1 MLFIILLIGMGN
13 YTYTQKRKVA
23 LVVTMQNSSKT
34 LWFACGLRGL
44 TTGYQAEED
53 AIGYACGEFTKKN
66 LVYITH
72 IDKYFIYA
80 QRRRLGGPSDSD
92 ARNYLTKNGFP
103 FESHYLIDQIERDLE
118 MQEAQADQKITD
130 EKNRKQQLAEQQ
142 AQQRKQEN
150 DARER
155 LRQQEQ
161 QEQEQ
166 ARIKNEQE
174 QARQE
179 QARNRQAQADKEAQR
194 QKDSYQQQQQAA
206 RDAQRQKEAQ
216 VAAQV
221 NAANKSSQTAI
232 NNLNK
237 GAQDI
242 KDMFSHS
249 SEYYDNLRAE
259 AQAKRD
265 QQKQERI
272 EKEEAE
278 KAKTR
283 ELEERFHREAEESRI
298 RAEKEAIE
306 RQNNRANLL
315 EQFPEGFLSVPNN
328 ISANKLFFFFYSYD
342 KSTLSNNNIQVYVS
356 TPFFIEKHQDGSWPS
371 RAAIRSQITPLIP
384 YNTCVISGY
393 YSSYEDASQNR
404 ELLTNS
410 FSKLNAYVNKVA
422 IKKIIERSLRNEE
435 SDYLSIKQNPTEID
449 CKLFI
454 YNFLPQFRDEQS
466 LYH

>member
-1 MLFIILLIGMGN
+1 
-13 YTYTQKRKVA
+13 
-23 LVVTMQNSSKT
+23 
-34 LWFACGLRGL
+34 
-44 TTGYQAEED
+44 
-53 AIGYACGEFTKKN
+53 
-66 LVYITH
+66 
-72 IDKYFIYA
+72 
-80 QRRRLGGPSDSD
+80 
-92 ARNYLTKNGFP
+92 
-103 FESHYLIDQIERDLE
+103 

-435 SDYLSIKQNPTEID
+435 SDYLSIKQNPTEIEVNY
-449 CKLFI
+449 FVI
-454 YNFLPQFRDEQS
+454 SGINFKS
-466 LYH
+466 L